1 MVSRRKATIDE
12 AGRTGGKAR
21 PVLSTKAAKA
31 SPAGGRRRAQATE
44 TPAAEPES
52 RGIDTGSGLA
62 QRLESLN
69 EAHRDDLPHHS
80 SHVDELIRLW
90 QSELPERC
98 LDAFEIALRVRRLA
112 MAQDELLA
120 RTCESLGVKPNE
132 MLLMFALRRGGPPY
146 SMRPMDILRET
157 AVTSGTVT
165 YRIDQLVKQN
175 LAQRVQDPVD
185 RRGFLVQLTPNGK
198 VLTDK
203 ALSISTNSAEHALA
217 PLNDVASS
225 MEVFRELLKFY
236 EYGLRKEI
244 GQAASLEGS

>member
-1 MVSRRKATIDE
+1 MVSRRKATIGGT
-12 AGRTGGKAR
+12 GRTDDKER
-21 PVLSTKAAKA
+21 PVQSTKAEEAP
-31 SPAGGRRRAQATE
+31 PARGRRRVHATV
-44 TPAAEPES
+44 TPAGKPGS
-52 RGIDTGSGLA
+52 RGLDAETRLT
-62 QRLESLN
+62 QCLESLN
-69 EAHRDDLPHHS
+69 EAHRDDIPHHS
-80 SHVDELIRLW
+80 SHVDELIRIW
-90 QSELPERC
+90 KSELPDRH

-120 RTCESLGVKPNE
+120 RACENLGVKPNE

-185 RRGFLVQLTPNGK
+185 RRGFLVQLTPHGK
-198 VLTDK
+198 ALTDK
-203 ALSISTNSAEHALA
+203 ALAISINSAERALA
-217 PLNDVASS
+217 PLNDVPSS

-244 GQAASLEGS
+244 G